1 MATLRKF
8 RDNYI
13 HSPVRKIEPINKKP
27 FNDPLYEVHDSCLS
41 MGSQEAELAQ
51 KFFDSS
57 QSSCLLSLDG
67 VNCSQQSLPQ
77 SQQNYSSQNSQIML
91 SQKSFKRSQREPDH
105 QDMICSQTLIQMSQS
120 GTNDEQALS
129 QKFICSMEN
138 MGDLFD
144 SKSINKLLPQSQDE
158 FNVFGEKKFK
168 IMKISKDNDQIIEQ
182 VVQKKPVE
190 EKLVDGKIIDSQ
202 HFTPT
207 LTQQCKEANY
217 YDEDSDE
224 ESNQMSFIS
233 TSETNSIYS
242 EMMDL
247 SSDGIR
253 HVNMDVNNNVNGK
266 KKRGRKKKIYTA
278 EQEIQR
284 RRLKRE
290 KNREA
295 SKRLREKKENVLKEA
310 EEQLKLYEEDNM
322 KKKAQ
327 VEILQQAIAEYTER
341 IKKLNEK
348 GVKITFALKGTPMS
362 KGKIP
367 IGKIPIDKIVKN
379 K

>member
-1 MATLRKF
+1 
-8 RDNYI
+8 
-13 HSPVRKIEPINKKP
+13 
-27 FNDPLYEVHDSCLS
+27 
-41 MGSQEAELAQ
+41 
-51 KFFDSS
+51 
-57 QSSCLLSLDG
+57 
-67 VNCSQQSLPQ
+67 
-77 SQQNYSSQNSQIML
+77 ML
-91 SQKSFKRSQREPDH
+91 SQKSFKRSQSEPDH

-202 HFTPT
+202 YFTPT

-233 TSETNSIYS
+233 TSETNSMYS

-247 SSDGIR
+247 SNDGIQ
-253 HVNMDVNNNVNGK
+253 HVNMDVNGNVDVDVNGK
-266 KKRGRKKKIYTA
+266 KKRGRKKKFYTV
-278 EQEIQR
+278 EQEMER
-284 RRLKRE
+284 RKLKRE

-310 EEQLKLYEEDNM
+310 EDQYKFYEEDNM
-322 KKKAQ
+322 KKRAK
-327 VEILQQAIAEYTER
+327 VEILEQAISEYTER
-341 IKKLNEK
+341 IKKLKEK

-362 KGKIP
+362 KDKIP